1 MTGLKSFGMRVKELR
16 VSRKLTQEQVAEKC
30 GISSKYVS
38 RIEMGRHFPSFDIL
52 VKLSA
57 VMKVE
62 MSDMFDFAHAAK
74 SAKDIKKG
82 MNELVNEAN
91 GGKLELAYRVLK
103 TIVR

>member
-38 RIEMGRHFPSFDIL
+38 RIEMGHHFPSFDIL

-62 MSDMFDFAHAAK
+62 MSDMFDFAHTAK
-74 SAKDIKKG
+74 SAKELKKG

-91 GGKLELAYRVLK
+91 GGKLELGYRVLK
-103 TIVR
+103 AIIR